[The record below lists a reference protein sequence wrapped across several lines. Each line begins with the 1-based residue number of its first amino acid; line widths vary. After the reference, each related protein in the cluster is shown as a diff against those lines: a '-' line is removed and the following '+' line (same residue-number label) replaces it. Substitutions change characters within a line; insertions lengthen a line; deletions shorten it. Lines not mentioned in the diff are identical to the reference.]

1 MTEQIYVYR
10 IVTDEEWNQLCRDG
24 FLAFSPL
31 DQQDGFVHLSTK
43 DTVLETARLY
53 YSNTSQPRVL
63 KMRGDTLGAP
73 LRFEPVAKRGG
84 MLFPHYYGGPLKGKH
99 IEAVALLESGAQ
111 GFSWGDDEKYDN
123 GCTV

>member
-1 MTEQIYVYR
+1 MNAPIYVYR

-24 FLAFSPL
+24 FLALSPL
-31 DQQDGFVHLSTK
+31 DQQDGFVHLSTE
-43 DTVLETARLY
+43 DTVLETAHLY

-63 KMRGDTLGAP
+63 KMRGDALGTS

-84 MLFPHYYGGPLKGKH
+84 ILFPHYYGGPLKGQH
-99 IEAVALLESGAQ
+99 LETVIVLKSAEQ
-111 GFSWGDDEKYDN
+111 GFSWGDEHKYDN